1 MQNEDY
7 TAKNIKVLEGLE
19 HVRKRPSM
27 YIGSTN
33 ERGLHHLVF
42 EVVDNSIDEAMA
54 GHCTEINII
63 LHKDST
69 VTVIDNGR
77 GIPVDIHPSL
87 GISGVE
93 VALTKLNA
101 GGKFDGKAYHVSG
114 GLHGVGVSVVNAL
127 SEKLYVKIVR
137 DNEVYEQEFVRGKA
151 QYPLRKKELT
161 TGGKSGT
168 EITFKPDS
176 LIFET
181 LKFDPSI
188 IKPKLKE
195 LAYLNSG
202 LKITFT
208 DETAGIAADSAAS
221 IAAGIAADIA
231 ASIAAGGTTDIAAG
245 GTTDIATDITTS
257 ITEVYFSTNGIK
269 DFIKELHS
277 EQQVLP
283 EKVIYMKKEAENF
296 FLEIALQYNSGFAT
310 DIKSFVNNICTI
322 DGGTHESG
330 FKTALTRLLNDQ
342 ANQLKLLKNGL
353 PLSGD
358 DVREGLTAIINLR
371 IINPQFEGQT
381 KTRLGNSEVKN
392 LVYEAIKEKLTVYF
406 DHNVEDLKQ
415 IIKKSIIAHNA
426 RIAAKKAR
434 ELVRRKNSL
443 DFTGRLPGKLAD
455 CSTNDPGIA
464 EIYIVEGE
472 SAGGSAKQ
480 GRDRGFQAILPL
492 RGKILNVERATL
504 SNALANQEIK
514 NLIIS
519 LGCGVLEEFAAEKL
533 RYHKVIIMTDAD
545 VDGAHIRTLLLTFF
559 FRYMRPLI
567 DDGYLYIA
575 QPPLYKIKSNKKI
588 YFAFSDEELKRTLSQ
603 IQEKT
608 EIQRYKGLGEMD
620 AIQLWETTMDPARR
634 VILRVTI
641 GEAERANNLFDILM
655 GKNVEPRKKFIED
668 HAREVVNLDI

>member
-7 TAKNIKVLEGLE
+7 TAKNIRVLEGLE

-54 GHCTEINII
+54 GHCTEINVI
-63 LHKDST
+63 LRKDST

-77 GIPVDIHPSL
+77 GIPVDMHPTL

-101 GGKFDGKAYHVSG
+101 GGKFDDKAYHVSG

-127 SEKLYVKIVR
+127 SEKLYVKVVR
-137 DNEVYEQEFVRGKA
+137 DKVAYEQEFVRGKA
-151 QYPLRKKELT
+151 QYPLRKKELAT
-161 TGGKSGT
+161 AGKNGT

-176 LIFET
+176 LIFEI
-181 LKFDPSI
+181 LKFEPSI

-208 DETAGIAADSAAS
+208 DEETESK
-221 IAAGIAADIA
+221 
-231 ASIAAGGTTDIAAG
+231 
-245 GTTDIATDITTS
+245 
-257 ITEVYFSTNGIK
+257 EVYLSANGIK
-269 DFIKELHS
+269 DFIKEIHN
-277 EQQVLP
+277 ERQVLP
-283 EKVIYMKKEAENF
+283 EKVIYMKKETENF
-296 FLEIALQYNSGFAT
+296 FLEVALQYNSGFGT

-322 DGGTHESG
+322 DGGTHEAG
-330 FKTALTRLLNDQ
+330 FKMALTRLLNGQ
-342 ANQLKLLKNGL
+342 ASQLNLLKNGI
-353 PLSGD
+353 PLSGE

-371 IINPQFEGQT
+371 ITNPQFEGQT

-392 LVYEAIKEKLTVYF
+392 LVSETVKEKFTTYF

-455 CSTNDPGIA
+455 CSTNDPEKA

-504 SNALANQEIK
+504 NNALANQEIK
-514 NLIIS
+514 NLITS
-519 LGCGVLEEFAAEKL
+519 LGCGILDEFTAEKL
-533 RYHKVIIMTDAD
+533 RYHKVVIMTDAD

-559 FRYMRPLI
+559 FRYMQPLI

-588 YFAFSDEELKRTLSQ
+588 YYAFSDEELKRILSQ
-603 IQEKT
+603 TQEKT

-620 AIQLWETTMDPARR
+620 ATQLWETTMDPSRR

-641 GEAERANNLFDILM
+641 GEAERADSLFDILM
-655 GKNVEPRKKFIED
+655 GKKVEPRKKFIED
-668 HAREVVNLDI
+668 HAKEVINLDI

>member
-7 TAKNIKVLEGLE
+7 TAKNIRVLEGLE

-54 GHCTEINII
+54 GHCTEINVI
-63 LHKDST
+63 LRKDGT

-77 GIPVDIHPSL
+77 GIPVDMHPTL

-101 GGKFDGKAYHVSG
+101 GGKFDNKAYHVSG

-127 SEKLYVKIVR
+127 SERLYVKIVR
-137 DNEVYEQEFVRGKA
+137 DKVAYEQEFVRGKT
-151 QYPLRKKELT
+151 QYPLRKKELAT
-161 TGGKSGT
+161 TEKNGT

-176 LIFET
+176 LIFEV
-181 LKFDPSI
+181 LKFEPSI

-195 LAYLNSG
+195 LAYLNNG

-208 DETAGIAADSAAS
+208 DEETESK
-221 IAAGIAADIA
+221 
-231 ASIAAGGTTDIAAG
+231 
-245 GTTDIATDITTS
+245 
-257 ITEVYFSTNGIK
+257 EVYLATNGII
-269 DFIKELHS
+269 DFIKEIHS

-283 EKVIYMKKEAENF
+283 EKVIFMKKETENF
-296 FLEIALQYNSGFAT
+296 FLEVALQYNSGFGT
-310 DIKSFVNNICTI
+310 DIRSFANNICTI
-322 DGGTHESG
+322 DGGTHEVG
-330 FKTALTRLLNDQ
+330 FRTALTRLLNDQ
-342 ANQLKLLKNGL
+342 ANQLNLLKNGL
-353 PLSGD
+353 PLSGE

-371 IINPQFEGQT
+371 ITNPQFEGQT

-392 LVYEAIKEKLTVYF
+392 LVSETVKEKFTTYF

-455 CSTNDPGIA
+455 CSTNDPEKA

-514 NLIIS
+514 NLITS
-519 LGCGVLEEFAAEKL
+519 LGCGILDEFTAEKL
-533 RYHKVIIMTDAD
+533 RYHKVVIMTDAD

-588 YFAFSDEELKRTLSQ
+588 HYAFSDEESKRILSQ

-620 AIQLWETTMDPARR
+620 ATQLWETTMDPSRR

-641 GEAERANNLFDILM
+641 GEAERANSLFDILM

-668 HAREVVNLDI
+668 HAKEVVNLDI

>member
-7 TAKNIKVLEGLE
+7 TAKNIRVLEGLE

-54 GHCTEINII
+54 GHCSEINVI
-63 LHKDST
+63 LHRDST

-77 GIPVDIHPSL
+77 GIPVDIHPTL
-87 GISGVE
+87 GVSGVE

-101 GGKFDGKAYHVSG
+101 GGKFDNKAYHVSG

-127 SEKLYVKIVR
+127 SEKLYVKVVR
-137 DNEVYEQEFVRGKA
+137 DKVTYEQEFVRGKA
-151 QYPLRKKELT
+151 QYPLRKKEST
-161 TGGKSGT
+161 TTEKNGT

-176 LIFET
+176 LIFEI
-181 LKFDPSI
+181 LKFEPSI

-195 LAYLNSG
+195 LAYLNSR

-208 DETAGIAADSAAS
+208 DEEAENK
-221 IAAGIAADIA
+221 
-231 ASIAAGGTTDIAAG
+231 
-245 GTTDIATDITTS
+245 
-257 ITEVYFSTNGIK
+257 EVYFSVNGIK
-269 DFIKELHS
+269 DFIKEIHS

-283 EKVIYMKKEAENF
+283 SEVIYMKKEEENF
-296 FLEIALQYNSGFAT
+296 FLEVALQYNSGFGT
-310 DIKSFVNNICTI
+310 DIRSYANNICTI
-322 DGGTHESG
+322 DGGTHETG
-330 FKTALTRLLNDQ
+330 FRMALTKLLNDQ
-342 ANQLKLLKNGL
+342 AKQMNLLKNGM
-353 PLSGD
+353 PLSGE

-371 IINPQFEGQT
+371 IMNPQFEGQT

-392 LVYEAIKEKLTVYF
+392 LVSETVKEKFTIYF
-406 DHNVEDLKQ
+406 DHHVEDLKQ

-426 RIAAKKAR
+426 RAAAKKAR

-455 CSTNDPGIA
+455 CSTNDPEKA

-504 SNALANQEIK
+504 NNALANQEIK
-514 NLIIS
+514 NLITS
-519 LGCGVLEEFAAEKL
+519 LGCGILEEFTAEKL
-533 RYHKVIIMTDAD
+533 RYHKVVIMTDAD
-545 VDGAHIRTLLLTFF
+545 IDGAHIRTLLLTFF

-567 DDGYLYIA
+567 EDGYLYIA

-588 YFAFSDEELKRTLSQ
+588 YYAFSDEELKRTLSQ

-620 AIQLWETTMDPARR
+620 ATQLWETTMDPSRR

-641 GEAERANNLFDILM
+641 GEAERANILFDILM

-668 HAREVVNLDI
+668 HAKEVANLDI

>member
-7 TAKNIKVLEGLE
+7 TAKNIRVLEGLE

-54 GHCTEINII
+54 GHCSEINVI
-63 LHKDST
+63 LHRDST
-69 VTVIDNGR
+69 VTVTDNGR
-77 GIPVDIHPSL
+77 GIPVDIHPTL
-87 GISGVE
+87 GVSGVE

-101 GGKFDGKAYHVSG
+101 GGKFDNKAYHVSG

-127 SEKLYVKIVR
+127 SEKLYVKVVR
-137 DNEVYEQEFVRGKA
+137 DKVTYEQEFVRGKA
-151 QYPLRKKELT
+151 QYPLRKKEST
-161 TGGKSGT
+161 TTEKNGT

-176 LIFET
+176 LIFEI
-181 LKFDPSI
+181 LKFEPSI

-195 LAYLNSG
+195 LAYLNSR

-208 DETAGIAADSAAS
+208 DEEAESK
-221 IAAGIAADIA
+221 
-231 ASIAAGGTTDIAAG
+231 
-245 GTTDIATDITTS
+245 
-257 ITEVYFSTNGIK
+257 EVYFSVNGIK
-269 DFIKELHS
+269 DFIKEIHS

-283 EKVIYMKKEAENF
+283 SEVIYMKKEEENF
-296 FLEIALQYNSGFAT
+296 FLEVALQYNSGFGT
-310 DIKSFVNNICTI
+310 DIRSYANNICTI
-322 DGGTHESG
+322 DGGTHETG
-330 FKTALTRLLNDQ
+330 FRMALTKLLNDQ
-342 ANQLKLLKNGL
+342 AKQMNLLKNGM
-353 PLSGD
+353 PLSGE

-371 IINPQFEGQT
+371 IMNPQFEGQT

-392 LVYEAIKEKLTVYF
+392 LVSETVKEKFTIYF
-406 DHNVEDLKQ
+406 DHHVEDLKQ

-426 RIAAKKAR
+426 RAAAKKAR

-455 CSTNDPGIA
+455 CSTNDPEKA

-504 SNALANQEIK
+504 NNALANQEIK
-514 NLIIS
+514 NLITS
-519 LGCGVLEEFAAEKL
+519 LGCGILEEFTAEKL
-533 RYHKVIIMTDAD
+533 RYHKVVIMTDAD
-545 VDGAHIRTLLLTFF
+545 IDGAHIRTLLLTFF

-567 DDGYLYIA
+567 EDGYLYIA

-588 YFAFSDEELKRTLSQ
+588 YYAFSDEELKRTLSQ

-620 AIQLWETTMDPARR
+620 ATQLWETTMDPSRR

-641 GEAERANNLFDILM
+641 GEAERANILFDILM

-668 HAREVVNLDI
+668 HAKEVANLDI

>member
-7 TAKNIKVLEGLE
+7 TAKNIRVLEGLE

-54 GHCTEINII
+54 GHCSEINVI
-63 LHKDST
+63 LHRDST

-77 GIPVDIHPSL
+77 GIPVDIHPTL
-87 GISGVE
+87 GVSGVE

-101 GGKFDGKAYHVSG
+101 GGKFDNKAYHVSG

-127 SEKLYVKIVR
+127 SEKLYVKVVR
-137 DNEVYEQEFVRGKA
+137 DKVTYEQEFVRGKA
-151 QYPLRKKELT
+151 QYPLRKKEST
-161 TGGKSGT
+161 TTEKNGT

-176 LIFET
+176 LIFEI
-181 LKFDPSI
+181 LKFEPSI

-195 LAYLNSG
+195 LAYLNSR

-208 DETAGIAADSAAS
+208 DEEAESK
-221 IAAGIAADIA
+221 
-231 ASIAAGGTTDIAAG
+231 
-245 GTTDIATDITTS
+245 
-257 ITEVYFSTNGIK
+257 EVYFSVNGIK
-269 DFIKELHS
+269 DFIKEIHS

-283 EKVIYMKKEAENF
+283 SEVIYMKKEEENF
-296 FLEIALQYNSGFAT
+296 FLEVALQYNSGFGT
-310 DIKSFVNNICTI
+310 DIRSYANNICTI
-322 DGGTHESG
+322 DGGTHETG
-330 FKTALTRLLNDQ
+330 FRMALTKLLNDQ
-342 ANQLKLLKNGL
+342 AKQMNLLKNGM
-353 PLSGD
+353 PLSGE

-371 IINPQFEGQT
+371 IMNPQFEGQT

-392 LVYEAIKEKLTVYF
+392 LVSETVKEKFTIYF
-406 DHNVEDLKQ
+406 DHHVEDLKQ

-426 RIAAKKAR
+426 RAAAKKAR

-455 CSTNDPGIA
+455 CSTNDPEKA

-504 SNALANQEIK
+504 NNALANQEIK
-514 NLIIS
+514 NLITS
-519 LGCGVLEEFAAEKL
+519 LGCGILEEFTAEKL
-533 RYHKVIIMTDAD
+533 RYHKVVIMTDAD
-545 VDGAHIRTLLLTFF
+545 IDGAHIRTLLLTFF

-567 DDGYLYIA
+567 EDGYLYIA

-588 YFAFSDEELKRTLSQ
+588 YYAFSDEELKRTLSQ

-620 AIQLWETTMDPARR
+620 ATQLWETTMDPSRR

-641 GEAERANNLFDILM
+641 GEAERANILFDILM

-668 HAREVVNLDI
+668 HAKEVANLDI

>member
-77 GIPVDIHPSL
+77 GIPVDMHPTL

-127 SEKLYVKIVR
+127 SEKLYVKVVR
-137 DNEVYEQEFVRGKA
+137 DKVAYEQEFVRGKA
-151 QYPLRKKELT
+151 QYPLRKKELAT
-161 TGGKSGT
+161 TEKNGT

-176 LIFET
+176 LILEV
-181 LKFDPSI
+181 LKFEPSI

-195 LAYLNSG
+195 LAYLNNG

-208 DETAGIAADSAAS
+208 DEETESK
-221 IAAGIAADIA
+221 
-231 ASIAAGGTTDIAAG
+231 
-245 GTTDIATDITTS
+245 
-257 ITEVYFSTNGIK
+257 EVYISTNGII
-269 DFIKELHS
+269 DFIKEIHS

-283 EKVIYMKKEAENF
+283 EKVIYMKKETENF
-296 FLEIALQYNSGFAT
+296 FLEVALQYNSGFGT

-322 DGGTHESG
+322 DGGTHEVG
-330 FKTALTRLLNDQ
+330 FKIALTRLLNDQ
-342 ANQLKLLKNGL
+342 ASQLNLLKNGL
-353 PLSGD
+353 PLSGE
-358 DVREGLTAIINLR
+358 DVREGLTTIINLR
-371 IINPQFEGQT
+371 ITNPQFEGQT

-392 LVYEAIKEKLTVYF
+392 LVYEAVKEKFTTYF
-406 DHNVEDLKQ
+406 DHNVEDLRQ

-455 CSTNDPGIA
+455 CSTNDPEKA

-492 RGKILNVERATL
+492 RGKILNVERANL

-514 NLIIS
+514 NLITS
-519 LGCGVLEEFAAEKL
+519 LGCGILDEFAAEKL
-533 RYHKVIIMTDAD
+533 RYHKVVIMTDAD

-588 YFAFSDEELKRTLSQ
+588 YYAFSDGEAKRILSQ

-620 AIQLWETTMDPARR
+620 AIQLWETTMDPSRR

-641 GEAERANNLFDILM
+641 GEAERADSLFDILM

-668 HAREVVNLDI
+668 HAKEVVNLDI

>member
-7 TAKNIKVLEGLE
+7 TAKNIRVLEGLE
-19 HVRKRPSM
+19 HARKRPSM

-54 GHCTEINII
+54 GYCTEINVI
-63 LHKDST
+63 LRKDST

-77 GIPVDIHPSL
+77 GIPVDMHPTL

-101 GGKFDGKAYHVSG
+101 GGKFDDKAYHVSG

-127 SEKLYVKIVR
+127 SEKLYVKVVR
-137 DNEVYEQEFVRGKA
+137 DKVAYEQEFVRGKA

-161 TGGKSGT
+161 TAGKNGT

-176 LIFET
+176 LIFEI
-181 LKFDPSI
+181 LKFEPSI

-208 DETAGIAADSAAS
+208 DETAGVAAASRES
-221 IAAGIAADIA
+221 IAAGITADIT
-231 ASIAAGGTTDIAAG
+231 SNIAAGGTTSIAAG
-245 GTTDIATDITTS
+245 GTTS
-257 ITEVYFSTNGIK
+257 ITEVYFSINGIK
-269 DFIKELHS
+269 DFIKEIHS
-277 EQQVLP
+277 ERQVLP
-283 EKVIYMKKEAENF
+283 EKVIYMKKEEENF
-296 FLEIALQYNSGFAT
+296 FLEVALQYNSGFGT

-322 DGGTHESG
+322 DGGTHEAG
-330 FKTALTRLLNDQ
+330 FKAALTRLLNGQ
-342 ANQLKLLKNGL
+342 ANQLNLLKNGI
-353 PLSGD
+353 PLSGE

-371 IINPQFEGQT
+371 ITNPQFEGQT

-392 LVYEAIKEKLTVYF
+392 LVSETVKEKFTTYF

-455 CSTNDPGIA
+455 CSTNDPEKA

-504 SNALANQEIK
+504 NNALANQEIK
-514 NLIIS
+514 NLITS
-519 LGCGVLEEFAAEKL
+519 LGCGILDEFAAEKL
-533 RYHKVIIMTDAD
+533 RYHKVVIMTDAD

-588 YFAFSDEELKRTLSQ
+588 YYAFSDGELKRILSQ
-603 IQEKT
+603 TQEKT

-620 AIQLWETTMDPARR
+620 ATQLWETTMDPSRR

-641 GEAERANNLFDILM
+641 GEAERAGNLFDILM
-655 GKNVEPRKKFIED
+655 GKKVEPRKKFIED
-668 HAREVVNLDI
+668 HAKEVVNLDI

>member
-1 MQNEDY
+1 
-7 TAKNIKVLEGLE
+7 
-19 HVRKRPSM
+19 M

-54 GHCTEINII
+54 GHCSEINVI
-63 LHKDST
+63 LHRDS
-69 VTVIDNGR
+69 DNGR
-77 GIPVDIHPSL
+77 GIPVDIHPTL
-87 GISGVE
+87 GVSGVE

-101 GGKFDGKAYHVSG
+101 GGKFDNKAYHVSG

-127 SEKLYVKIVR
+127 SEKLYVKVVR
-137 DNEVYEQEFVRGKA
+137 DKVTYEQEFVRGKA
-151 QYPLRKKELT
+151 QYPLRKKEST
-161 TGGKSGT
+161 TTEKNGT

-176 LIFET
+176 LIFEI
-181 LKFDPSI
+181 LKFEPSI

-195 LAYLNSG
+195 LAYLNSR

-208 DETAGIAADSAAS
+208 DEEAESK
-221 IAAGIAADIA
+221 
-231 ASIAAGGTTDIAAG
+231 
-245 GTTDIATDITTS
+245 
-257 ITEVYFSTNGIK
+257 EVYFSVNGIK
-269 DFIKELHS
+269 DFIKEIHS

-283 EKVIYMKKEAENF
+283 SEVIYMKKEEENF
-296 FLEIALQYNSGFAT
+296 FLEVALQYNSGFGT
-310 DIKSFVNNICTI
+310 DIRSYANNICTI
-322 DGGTHESG
+322 DGGTHETG
-330 FKTALTRLLNDQ
+330 FRMALTKLLNDQ
-342 ANQLKLLKNGL
+342 AKQMNLLKNGM
-353 PLSGD
+353 PLSGE

-371 IINPQFEGQT
+371 IMNPQFEGQT

-392 LVYEAIKEKLTVYF
+392 LVSETVKEKFTIYF
-406 DHNVEDLKQ
+406 DHHVEDLKQ

-426 RIAAKKAR
+426 RAAAKKAR

-455 CSTNDPGIA
+455 CSTNDPEKA

-504 SNALANQEIK
+504 NNALANQEIK
-514 NLIIS
+514 NLITS
-519 LGCGVLEEFAAEKL
+519 LGCGILEEFTAEKL
-533 RYHKVIIMTDAD
+533 RYHKVVIMTDAD
-545 VDGAHIRTLLLTFF
+545 IDGAHIRTLLLTFF

-567 DDGYLYIA
+567 EDGYLYIA

-588 YFAFSDEELKRTLSQ
+588 YYAFSDEELKRTLSQ

-620 AIQLWETTMDPARR
+620 ATQLWETTMDPSRR

-641 GEAERANNLFDILM
+641 GEAERANILFDILM

-668 HAREVVNLDI
+668 HAKEVANLDI

>member
-54 GHCTEINII
+54 GHCTEISVI
-63 LHKDST
+63 LRKDST

-77 GIPVDIHPSL
+77 GIPVDMHPTL

-101 GGKFDGKAYHVSG
+101 GGKFDNKAYHVSG

-127 SEKLYVKIVR
+127 SERLYVKIVR
-137 DNEVYEQEFVRGKA
+137 DKVAYEQEFVRGKA
-151 QYPLRKKELT
+151 QYPLRKKELAT
-161 TGGKSGT
+161 TEKNGT

-176 LIFET
+176 LIFEV
-181 LKFDPSI
+181 LKFEPSI

-195 LAYLNSG
+195 LAYLNNG

-208 DETAGIAADSAAS
+208 DEETESK
-221 IAAGIAADIA
+221 
-231 ASIAAGGTTDIAAG
+231 
-245 GTTDIATDITTS
+245 
-257 ITEVYFSTNGIK
+257 EVYLATNGII
-269 DFIKELHS
+269 DFIKEIHS

-283 EKVIYMKKEAENF
+283 EKVLYMKKETENF
-296 FLEIALQYNSGFAT
+296 FLEVALQYNSGFGT
-310 DIKSFVNNICTI
+310 NIRSFANNICTI
-322 DGGTHESG
+322 DGGTHEVG
-330 FKTALTRLLNDQ
+330 FKTALTKLLNDQ
-342 ANQLKLLKNGL
+342 ANQLNLLKNGL
-353 PLSGD
+353 PLSGE
-358 DVREGLTAIINLR
+358 DVREGLTAIVNLR
-371 IINPQFEGQT
+371 ITNPQFEGQT

-392 LVYEAIKEKLTVYF
+392 LVSEAVKEKFTTYF

-415 IIKKSIIAHNA
+415 IIKKSIIAYNA

-455 CSTNDPGIA
+455 CSTNDPEKA

-504 SNALANQEIK
+504 SNALANEEIK
-514 NLIIS
+514 NLITS
-519 LGCGVLEEFAAEKL
+519 LGCGILDEFTAEKL
-533 RYHKVIIMTDAD
+533 RYHKVVIMTDAD

-588 YFAFSDEELKRTLSQ
+588 HYAFSDEESKRILSQ

-620 AIQLWETTMDPARR
+620 ATQLWETTMDPSRR

-641 GEAERANNLFDILM
+641 GEAERANSLFDILM

-668 HAREVVNLDI
+668 HAKEVVNLDI

>member
-7 TAKNIKVLEGLE
+7 TAKNIRVLEGLE

-54 GHCTEINII
+54 GHCTEINVI
-63 LHKDST
+63 LRKDST

-77 GIPVDIHPSL
+77 GIPVDMHPTL

-101 GGKFDGKAYHVSG
+101 GGKFDDKAYHVSG

-127 SEKLYVKIVR
+127 SEKLYVKVVR
-137 DNEVYEQEFVRGKA
+137 DKVAYEQEFVRGKA

-161 TGGKSGT
+161 TTEKNGT

-176 LIFET
+176 LIFEI
-181 LKFDPSI
+181 LKFEPSV

-208 DETAGIAADSAAS
+208 DETAGIAADIAS
-221 IAAGIAADIA
+221 NIAAG
-231 ASIAAGGTTDIAAG
+231 STTG
-245 GTTDIATDITTS
+245 ITTG
-257 ITEVYFSTNGIK
+257 ITEVYLSANGIK
-269 DFIKELHS
+269 DFIKEIHS
-277 EQQVLP
+277 ERQVLP
-283 EKVIYMKKEAENF
+283 EKVIYMKKEEENF
-296 FLEIALQYNSGFAT
+296 FLEVALQYNSGFGT

-322 DGGTHESG
+322 DGGTHEAG
-330 FKTALTRLLNDQ
+330 FKMALTRLLNVQ
-342 ANQLKLLKNGL
+342 ASQLNLLKNGI

-371 IINPQFEGQT
+371 ITNPQFEGQT
-381 KTRLGNSEVKN
+381 KTRLGNSEAKN
-392 LVYEAIKEKLTVYF
+392 LVSETVKEKFTTYF

-455 CSTNDPGIA
+455 CSTNDPEKA

-504 SNALANQEIK
+504 NNALANQEIK
-514 NLIIS
+514 NLITS
-519 LGCGVLEEFAAEKL
+519 LGCGILDEFAAEKL
-533 RYHKVIIMTDAD
+533 RYHKVVIMTDAD

-588 YFAFSDEELKRTLSQ
+588 YYAFSDGELKRILSQ

-620 AIQLWETTMDPARR
+620 ATQLWETTMDPSRR

-641 GEAERANNLFDILM
+641 GEAERANSLFNILM
-655 GKNVEPRKKFIED
+655 GKKVEPRKKFIED
-668 HAREVVNLDI
+668 HAKEVVNLDI